1 MGSRG
6 KILLFLIL
14 ILMAFWLVGCGTDVA
29 NPEEVVADFWEK
41 YQAGDYDELN
51 TFFAEGVDSERTLE
65 DMGLIGEE
73 EEMGE
78 EVAQALKDKMDLITE
93 DHEINGEEALVFAV
107 YDMPDFEYFF
117 SQLFMKGLE
126 VSFSMALAGASDEEI
141 QEKMNELMLEIL
153 EDIPIEKIDHEITLI
168 QEGNDWKFTGN
179 PFPEME
185 LDDFEAEL

>member
-6 KILLFLIL
+6 KMLLFLIFL
-14 ILMAFWLVGCGTDVA
+14 LMAFLLMGCGSDVT
-29 NPEEVVADFWEK
+29 NPEEVVSDFWEK
-41 YQAGDYDELN
+41 YQAGDYDELDA
-51 TFFAEGVDSERTLE
+51 FFAEGVDSERILEEVGLVEEE
-65 DMGLIGEE
+65 DMGA
-73 EEMGE
+73 
-78 EVAQALKDKMDLITE
+78 EVAQALKDKMDLQTE
-93 DHEINGEEALVFAV
+93 DHEIDGEEALVFAV

-153 EDIPIEKIDHEITLI
+153 EDIPIEKIDKDIKLI
-168 QEGNDWKFTGN
+168 REGDDWKLTGN
-179 PFPEME
+179 PFPEMD

>member
-6 KILLFLIL
+6 KMLLFLIFL
-14 ILMAFWLVGCGTDVA
+14 LMAFLLMGCGSDVT
-29 NPEEVVADFWEK
+29 NPEEVVSDFWEK
-41 YQAGDYDELN
+41 YQAGDYDELDA
-51 TFFAEGVDSERTLE
+51 FFAEGVDSERILEEVGLVEEE
-65 DMGLIGEE
+65 DMGA
-73 EEMGE
+73 
-78 EVAQALKDKMDLITE
+78 EVAQALKDKMDLQTE
-93 DHEINGEEALVFAV
+93 DHEIDGEEALVFAV

-153 EDIPIEKIDHEITLI
+153 EDIPIEKIDKDINLI
-168 QEGNDWKFTGN
+168 REGDDWKLTGN
-179 PFPEME
+179 PFPEMD